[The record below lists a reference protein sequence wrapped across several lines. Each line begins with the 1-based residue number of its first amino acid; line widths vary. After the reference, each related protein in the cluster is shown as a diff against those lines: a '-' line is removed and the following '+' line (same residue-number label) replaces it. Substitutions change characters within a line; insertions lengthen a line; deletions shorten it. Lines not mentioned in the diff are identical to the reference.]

1 MNPGATSKAAI
12 MQVCRRI
19 AAQEGL
25 SALSMRT
32 VARACGV
39 ALGTLYNYYADK
51 DALLIA
57 TVESIWQEIFHT
69 DAGSLTARPFP
80 EQVASLFECV
90 RRGTQRYPGFL
101 GAHSMVIAGARRG
114 EARRAMEACFAHM
127 KAGLL
132 AGLAADPAVNPAAFS
147 DAFTQSDLVDF
158 ALDHLLLLLMKGEE
172 DCAPLTE
179 MLRRA
184 IR

>member
-1 MNPGATSKAAI
+1 MNPGATSKESI

-32 VARACGV
+32 VARECGV

-69 DAGSLTARPFP
+69 DAGGLAERPFP
-80 EQVASLFECV
+80 ERVASLFDCI
-90 RRGTQRYPGFL
+90 RRCTQRYPGFL
-101 GAHSMVIAGARRG
+101 SAHSMVIAGARRE
-114 EARRAMEACFAHM
+114 EARCAMEACFAHM

-147 DAFTQSDLVDF
+147 DAFTPSDLVDF
-158 ALDHLLLLLMKGEE
+158 ELDHLLLLLMKGEE

>member
-1 MNPGATSKAAI
+1 

-80 EQVASLFECV
+80 E
-90 RRGTQRYPGFL
+90 
-101 GAHSMVIAGARRG
+101 
-114 EARRAMEACFAHM
+114 
-127 KAGLL
+127 
-132 AGLAADPAVNPAAFS
+132 
-147 DAFTQSDLVDF
+147 
-158 ALDHLLLLLMKGEE
+158 
-172 DCAPLTE
+172 
-179 MLRRA
+179 
-184 IR
+184 

>member
-1 MNPGATSKAAI
+1 MNPGATSKDAI
-12 MQVCRRI
+12 MQVCRRM

-25 SALSMRT
+25 SALSMRA
-32 VARACGV
+32 VARECGV

-57 TVESIWQEIFHT
+57 AVESIWREIFHME
-69 DAGSLTARPFP
+69 GNEMTACPFP
-80 EQVASLFECV
+80 ERIAYLFDCIQ
-90 RRGTQRYPGFL
+90 RGADRYPGFL
-101 GAHSMVIAGARRG
+101 RAHSAVLAGARRG

-132 AGLAADPAVNPAAFS
+132 AGLDADPAVSPAAFS
-147 DAFTQSDLVDF
+147 EAFTPSGLVDF
-158 ALDHLLLLLMKGEE
+158 ALDHLLLLLMKGEG
-172 DCAPLTE
+172 DCAFLTE

-184 IR
+184 IG

>member
-1 MNPGATSKAAI
+1 
-12 MQVCRRI
+12 MQACRRI
-19 AAQEGL
+19 AAERGL
-25 SALSMRT
+25 TAVSMRA
-32 VARACGV
+32 VARESHI

-51 DALLIA
+51 DELVLA

>member
-1 MNPGATSKAAI
+1 MNPGVTSKETI
-12 MQVCRRI
+12 MEACRRI

-25 SALSMRT
+25 SALNMRS

-39 ALGTLYNYYADK
+39 ALGSLYHYYADK

-57 TVESIWQEIFHT
+57 AVKSIWQEILHE
-69 DAGSLTARPFP
+69 DADCRTQRPFP
-80 EQVASLFECV
+80 EQVACLFDGV
-90 RRGTQRYPGFL
+90 QRGAQRYPGFL
-101 GAHSMVIAGARRG
+101 SAHSRVIAGARRE

-147 DAFTQSDLVDF
+147 EVFTPEDLVDF

>member
-1 MNPGATSKAAI
+1 MNPSVTSRKAI

-25 SALSMRT
+25 AALSMRA
-32 VARACGV
+32 VARECGV

-57 TVESIWQEIFHT
+57 TVESIWQEIL
-69 DAGSLTARPFP
+69 DADSAAQRPFP
-80 EQVASLFECV
+80 ERVAALFDGV
-90 RRGTQRYPGFL
+90 RRGAERYPGFL
-101 GAHSMVIAGARRG
+101 GAHSMVIAGARRE

-127 KAGLL
+127 KDGLL

-147 DAFTQSDLVDF
+147 DAFTPAQLADF

>member
-1 MNPGATSKAAI
+1 MKPGVTSKETI

-25 SALSMRT
+25 SALNMRA
-32 VARACGV
+32 VARECGV

-69 DAGSLTARPFP
+69 DADGLTQRPFP
-80 EQVASLFECV
+80 ERVVYLFDCIQ
-90 RRGTQRYPGFL
+90 RGTERYPGFL
-101 GAHSMVIAGARRG
+101 SAHSIVIAGARRG

-132 AGLAADPAVNPAAFS
+132 DGLDADPSVNPAAFS
-147 DAFTQSDLVDF
+147 DAFPPARLVDF
-158 ALDHLLLLLMKGEE
+158 ALDHLLLLLMKGEG
-172 DCAPLTE
+172 DCAFLAE

>member
-1 MNPGATSKAAI
+1 MARFCQKIVLDA
-12 MQVCRRI
+12 I

-32 VARACGV
+32 VARECGV

-69 DAGSLTARPFP
+69 DAGGLAERPFP
-80 EQVASLFECV
+80 ERVASLFDCI

-101 GAHSMVIAGARRG
+101 SAHSMVIAGARRG

-127 KAGLL
+127 KAGLQ
-132 AGLAADPAVNPAAFS
+132 ADCAVNPAAFS
-147 DAFTQSDLVDF
+147 DAFTPSDLVDF

-172 DCAPLTE
+172 DCALLTE

>member
-1 MNPGATSKAAI
+1 

-69 DAGSLTARPFP
+69 DAGSLTEHAFP
-80 EQVASLFECV
+80 EQVASLFDCV
-90 RRGTQRYPGFL
+90 WRGTQRYPGFL
-101 GAHSMVIAGARRG
+101 SAHSMVIAGARRG
-114 EARRAMEACFAHM
+114 EACRAMEACFAHM

-132 AGLAADPAVNPAAFS
+132 AGLRADSAVNPAAFS
-147 DAFTQSDLVDF
+147 DAFTPEQLVDF

-172 DCAPLTE
+172 DCTPLTE